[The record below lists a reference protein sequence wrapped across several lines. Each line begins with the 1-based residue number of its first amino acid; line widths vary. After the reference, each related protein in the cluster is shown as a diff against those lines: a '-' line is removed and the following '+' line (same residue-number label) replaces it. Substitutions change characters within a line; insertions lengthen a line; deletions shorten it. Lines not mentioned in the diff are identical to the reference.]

1 MAILSSTLAW
11 KIPRMEEPGGLQSMG
26 SLRVGHDCASSLHF
40 QVGKVSVCCPQAG
53 KHRDPRPGG
62 TRRLMMLTPLTSPSA
77 NQKNAHKLIM
87 PSLNHYYKTP
97 HSPLQVGTHSFEGI
111 SPLYPSLPA
120 KATKLL
126 RNPNSLCL
134 PHDRQVNLRQS
145 AESKIQLYLESW
157 LIEKMAE

>member
-1 MAILSSTLAW
+1 MPGKFQGRRSLEGYSPRGHKESDTTVQVHFTSRWEKLSL
-11 KIPRMEEPGGLQSMG
+11 
-26 SLRVGHDCASSLHF
+26 
-40 QVGKVSVCCPQAG
+40 CCPWAG
-53 KHRDPRPGG
+53 KHRDPRPAG

-87 PSLNHYYKTP
+87 PSLNYYYKTP

-111 SPLYPSLPA
+111 SLLYLSLPA

-157 LIEKMAE
+157 LIEKTAE

>member
-1 MAILSSTLAW
+1 MI
-11 KIPRMEEPGGLQSMG
+11 
-26 SLRVGHDCASSLHF
+26 
-40 QVGKVSVCCPQAG
+40 
-53 KHRDPRPGG
+53 
-62 TRRLMMLTPLTSPSA
+62 LTPDYLTI
-77 NQKNAHKLIM
+77 NQSENVHKLIM

-97 HSPLQVGTHSFEGI
+97 HSPLQVGAHSFEGI